1 MFCLLYCS
9 IMVTVRVLIKYL
21 YSIYVLFTL
30 NDFIH
35 ALSFCF
41 YVALFSYSFLFS
53 SLGYNGGISFVRIQ
67 SGKIFILFPTQENWY
82 AFSVI
87 RFIFST
93 YFHLDYLQFRNECGK
108 GDTRGYSKYV
118 VLTTAMADWK
128 QSSFIVL
135 FFSIISFR
143 TENIDCTSWLK
154 HFLLK
159 ITI

>member
-9 IMVTVRVLIKYL
+9 IIVTVRVLNKYL

-35 ALSFCF
+35 SLSFCF

-93 YFHLDYLQFRNECGK
+93 YFHLDYFIYNLEMSAGK
-108 GDTRGYSKYV
+108 EIRVATLNMWCLPQPWPIGSKVRLLYY
-118 VLTTAMADWK
+118 
-128 QSSFIVL
+128 
-135 FFSIISFR
+135 
-143 TENIDCTSWLK
+143 
-154 HFLLK
+154 FLV
-159 ITI
+159 